1 MLSGRYFSCEEDG
14 KREGFRDRFRFP
26 LVGKKLVLILLRVLI
41 PEWINEIIIERIIVL
56 VRGKGVTYECCSVVE

>member
-1 MLSGRYFSCEEDG
+1 MDLSGRYFACEEDG

-41 PEWINEIIIERIIVL
+41 PEWINEMIIER
-56 VRGKGVTYECCSVVE
+56 TWYW